1 MQLVILGN
9 GSMSQA
15 IQRLATEAGHHFL
28 AVTDQSTPWPQAEIS
43 AADLVIECSVPSA
56 CQSNIEQVLE
66 QKKDL
71 FIVTTGWYEQLPQV
85 QALVEERGT
94 RALYASN
101 CSIGVALFRRVVQF
115 SAEIFNLAPEYDI
128 WATELHHHFKKDSPS
143 GTAQTLGK
151 DLIDRL
157 ERKSKLVTERL
168 DRAPQPEELH
178 FSSTRGGSINFSHT
192 IGFDGAADTIRL
204 EHQARNR
211 EGYAAGALQMMQW
224 LTEQPAGFYSETDF
238 FRGKFPNFF

>member
-15 IQRLATEAGHHFL
+15 IQRLATEEGHHFL

-56 CQSNIEQVLE
+56 CRSHIEQVIQ

-101 CSIGVALFRRVVQF
+101 CSIGVALFRRLVQF
-115 SAEIFNLAPEYDI
+115 SAEIFNLAPEIRYM
-128 WATELHHHFKKDSPS
+128 
-143 GTAQTLGK
+143 G
-151 DLIDRL
+151 
-157 ERKSKLVTERL
+157 
-168 DRAPQPEELH
+168 DRAP
-178 FSSTRGGSINFSHT
+178 SSF
-192 IGFDGAADTIRL
+192 
-204 EHQARNR
+204 
-211 EGYAAGALQMMQW
+211 
-224 LTEQPAGFYSETDF
+224 
-238 FRGKFPNFF
+238 